1 MIILNE
7 KQYARRCLEEN
18 SLGENTYITL
28 SIIAKYYYFDCGYKK
43 KKIKEMLTEFLSNN
57 LITYHKEEKVWIEN
71 IEKIVNKV
79 NKQKLYEI
87 SGVKIT
93 KPEIEKIQIL
103 QNKLLEKLA
112 FTMLCIAKFHNI
124 KNENN
129 NGWVTT
135 SGKELLDFANI
146 NCPQSRL
153 NIHINKLYEA
163 GLLDLPLRCDNT
175 NCRINFIDNDGDEEL
190 FVSDFRNLGFEYLLY
205 CGENYIR
212 CAECGVLFYKKEKG
226 KRKYCNECRGYKK
239 KPEMKICTCI
249 DCGNIFQVK
258 NNVTNKMRCDDC
270 QIKHR
275 YENNKKW
282 RNNKKN
288 ESLCL

>member
-1 MIILNE
+1 MIILDE

-43 KKIKEMLTEFLSNN
+43 KKIKELLKEFLTTNY
-57 LITYHKEEKVWIEN
+57 IAFPKEENAWNNN

-93 KPEIEKIQIL
+93 KAEIDRIQTL

-112 FTMLCIAKFHNI
+112 FTMLCLAKFHNA

-135 SGKELLDFANI
+135 LGKELLNLANI

-153 NIHINKLYEA
+153 NIHINNLYEA

-212 CAECGVLFYKKEKG
+212 CAECGALTKG
-226 KRKYCNECRGYKK
+226 NKNGTKKYCSKCNSYSKLGF
-239 KPEMKICTCI
+239 KIRYCI
-249 DCGNIFQVK
+249 DCGTPFKVAP
-258 NNVTNKMRCDDC
+258 NVATKIRCDTC
-270 QIKHR
+270 QHKH
-275 YENNKKW
+275 NNLNKKKW
-282 RNNKKN
+282 RDSKN
-288 ESLCL
+288 DKSICI

>member
-28 SIIAKYYYFDCGYKK
+28 SIIAKYYYFDCEYKK

-71 IEKIVNKV
+71 IDKIVNKV

-112 FTMLCIAKFHNI
+112 FTMLCIAKFHDI

-135 SGKELLDFANI
+135 SGKELLDLANI

-212 CAECGVLFYKKEKG
+212 CAECGALTKG
-226 KRKYCNECRGYKK
+226 TKNKRKKYCNKCSAYQPLNTKSIICEECGIEFTIKSLNNRSKRCPQCQRVKQLEYQRKS
-239 KPEMKICTCI
+239 MSKIR
-249 DCGNIFQVK
+249 NVK
-258 NNVTNKMRCDDC
+258 
-270 QIKHR
+270 
-275 YENNKKW
+275 
-282 RNNKKN
+282 
-288 ESLCL
+288 

>member
-212 CAECGVLFYKKEKG
+212 CAECGALTKG
-226 KRKYCNECRGYKK
+226 NKNGTKKYCSKCNSYSKLGFKTRY
-239 KPEMKICTCI
+239 CI
-249 DCGNIFQVK
+249 DCGTPFKVAP
-258 NNVTNKMRCDDC
+258 NVATKIRCDTC
-270 QIKHR
+270 QHKH
-275 YENNKKW
+275 NNLNKKKW
-282 RNNKKN
+282 RDNKKD

>member
-212 CAECGVLFYKKEKG
+212 CAECGALTKG
-226 KRKYCNECRGYKK
+226 TKNKRKKYCNKCSAYQPLNTKSMICEECGVEFTIKSLNNRSRRCPQCQRIKQLEYQRKS
-239 KPEMKICTCI
+239 MSKIR
-249 DCGNIFQVK
+249 NVK
-258 NNVTNKMRCDDC
+258 
-270 QIKHR
+270 
-275 YENNKKW
+275 
-282 RNNKKN
+282 
-288 ESLCL
+288 